1 VTLFEGAVILM
12 LLLVLAGLVVIRV
25 RSGDAL
31 PARPLPPPISGGAV
45 GAELVDIYSRLDE
58 IMGAVTG
65 LHEDVLRRPA
75 GAAPIAVA
83 APKPHR
89 HQFML
94 TSEERNNKVLRKI
107 YTCRVNDCPDT
118 YIDEEPEPVLQR
130 EPD

>member
-1 VTLFEGAVILM
+1 VTFEVVVVAA
-12 LLLVLAGLVVIRV
+12 LLLVLCALVYVRV
-25 RSGDAL
+25 RSGDAP

-89 HQFML
+89 PQYVY
-94 TSEERNNKVLRKI
+94 TSEERNNKVLVKI
-107 YTCRVNDCPDT
+107 YTCRVEGCTDT
-118 YIDEEPEPVLQR
+118 QIIEEPEPVLQR

>member
-1 VTLFEGAVILM
+1 VTFEVVVVTA
-12 LLLVLAGLVVIRV
+12 LLLALCALVYVRV
-25 RSGDAL
+25 RSGDAE
-31 PARPLPPPISGGAV
+31 PARSLPPPISGGAV

-94 TSEERNNKVLRKI
+94 TSEERTNKVLRRI

-118 YIDEEPEPVLQR
+118 YIDEEPEPVLKK

>member
-1 VTLFEGAVILM
+1 MVFM

-25 RSGDAL
+25 RSGDVA
-31 PARPLPPPISGGAV
+31 PARPLPPPIAGGAV
-45 GAELVDIYSRLDE
+45 GSELVDIYSRLDE

-107 YTCRVNDCPDT
+107 YTCRVEGCPDT
-118 YIDEEPEPVLQR
+118 YIDEEPEPVLAR
-130 EPD
+130 EG

>member
-1 VTLFEGAVILM
+1 VTFEVVVVAA
-12 LLLVLAGLVVIRV
+12 LLLVLCALVYVRV
-25 RSGDAL
+25 RSGDAA
-31 PARPLPPPISGGAV
+31 PSRTLPPPIAGGAV

-94 TSEERNNKVLRKI
+94 TSEERNNKVLRRI
-107 YTCRVNDCPDT
+107 YTCRVEGCPDT
-118 YIDEEPEPVLQR
+118 YIDEEPEPTLAR